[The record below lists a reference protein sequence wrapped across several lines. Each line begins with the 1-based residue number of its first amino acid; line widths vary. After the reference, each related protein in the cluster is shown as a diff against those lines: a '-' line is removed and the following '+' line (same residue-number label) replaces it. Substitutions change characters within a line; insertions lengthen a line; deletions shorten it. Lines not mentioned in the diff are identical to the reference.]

1 MGKVMTLLI
10 SIKSFTLFIDFY
22 KLNINERDKKNYRML
37 FYIFDLQFLLI
48 FLIFELIN
56 YCKFFGQIFKKTF
69 FIFPSY
75 TLFWYSNNIS
85 DKKIKLEY
93 VRKIFINFNYI
104 MFLRRYIK
112 FLKIFLLDYKI
123 NIFKNYFIRSF
134 NTLKFFG
141 DKYG

>member
-10 SIKSFTLFIDFY
+10 SIESFTLFIDFY
-22 KLNINERDKKNYRML
+22 KLNINESDKKNYRML

-85 DKKIKLEY
+85 EKKIKLEY